1 MNRLIDRKK
10 NTIQLSP
17 EVSYAHI
24 FKIAFPVILGQLA
37 QNVISLADTM
47 FLGHVGETQ
56 LAAGA
61 LAAIFYQVAV
71 MFMTGFGIGTQI
83 LIAHRMG
90 EGLPRSVGRF
100 FFHAVCFMLVAAL
113 SVFLLFKGFGS
124 LMLTGMIRTPE
135 VRAAVDEYLQWR
147 VYGLPFAFVS
157 ICFNAFY
164 VGTARTRTI
173 SVATLTMGGVNVLLD
188 YLLVFGVGPFP
199 ELGMRGAA
207 LASVVAEAVGMGVY
221 IVVSLVNRDNRDR
234 FRLFSPFP
242 LRGFVFGKMLHMAYP
257 IMLEYLISFG
267 NYFIFFLMIERLGQH
282 PLAVANITRSLYTIF
297 LLPTW
302 GYTATVSSLTAF
314 LCGRKRPEEIGLLVR
329 RCMLLGVVS
338 VSVLILP
345 YLPLHDLV
353 LSCFTGDAG
362 LRAEAFRPSLVA
374 IAATY
379 LMVWAQMIFNS
390 ILGRGKTGAGFAI
403 ELVTMAIYMGYSA
416 YTILYRRAS
425 VAWAFTTEWVYIV
438 MLGLLSLAYLR
449 WMRRPTH
456 HKKYRM
462 F

>member
-1 MNRLIDRKK
+1 MSRFPLDK
-10 NTIQLSP
+10 NKRVPYSAT
-17 EVSYAHI
+17 VSYAHI

-100 FFHAVCFMLVAAL
+100 FFHAVSFMLMAAL
-113 SVFLLFKGFGS
+113 LIFLLFKCFGS
-124 LMLTGMIRTPE
+124 MMLVGMIRTPE
-135 VRAAVDEYLQWR
+135 VCAAVDEYLQWR

-157 ICFNAFY
+157 VCFNAFY

-188 YLLVFGVGPFP
+188 YLLVFGIGPFP

-207 LASVVAEAVGMGVY
+207 LASVIAEAVGMGVY
-221 IVVSLVNRDNRDR
+221 IVVSLNRRENRER
-234 FRLFSPFP
+234 YRLFTPFP
-242 LRGFVFGKMLHMAYP
+242 LRGFVFGKMLNMAYP
-257 IMLEYLISFG
+257 LMLEYLISFG

-302 GYTATVSSLTAF
+302 GYTATVSSVTAY
-314 LCGRKRPEEIGLLVR
+314 LCGQKRPEEIGVLVR

-379 LMVWAQMIFNS
+379 LMVWSQMIFNS
-390 ILGRGKTGAGFAI
+390 ILGRGKTGVGFAI
-403 ELVTMAIYMGYSA
+403 ELVTLAIYMGYSA
-416 YTILYRRAS
+416 YIILYRRAS

-438 MLGLLSLAYLR
+438 TLALFSLAYLR
-449 WMRRPTH
+449 WMRR
-456 HKKYRM
+456 REV
-462 F
+462 